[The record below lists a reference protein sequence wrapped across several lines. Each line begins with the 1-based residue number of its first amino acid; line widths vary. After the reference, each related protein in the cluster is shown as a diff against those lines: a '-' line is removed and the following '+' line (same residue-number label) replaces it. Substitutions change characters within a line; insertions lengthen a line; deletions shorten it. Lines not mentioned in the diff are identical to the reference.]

1 MVLGLKQMNFII
13 NNLKSKH
20 MKEILKLIN
29 QRFKSMKETLIIV
42 GDPKS
47 HSWSSKVLISKDKMM
62 SLDIGYMILMN

>member
-13 NNLKSKH
+13 KNLKSKH

-47 HSWSSKVLISKDKMM
+47 HFWNSKVLISKDKMM